1 MWVLHTD
8 SEESERR
15 EFYFHHII
23 QAATDESTNSIK
35 SRNILPETTRPCNK
49 RFTTHCK
56 SMRNSEF
63 FKSKNTNSQA
73 RCNSEELLAEKAVF
87 PNSHPSSEKTERLER
102 WIGIL
107 FQCEDLQSR
116 RIEFLRN
123 FFICFTFSAQNSFG
137 AGRWVPDC
145 SPFSILCSERCRR
158 LVQIVLWLTQPP
170 DRSAYRTRERMPAKT
185 ALDKGLKPG
194 LINKKACM
202 CISQKVYLEPKWLR
216 YSEHCLCHC
225 KIVL

>member
-87 PNSHPSSEKTERLER
+87 PNSHPSSEKTERLEC

-123 FFICFTFSAQNSFG
+123 FFICFTFSAKNSFG
-137 AGRWVPDC
+137 AGSWVPDC
-145 SPFSILCSERCRR
+145 SPFCILCSERCGLAQILREPARLDCSVAHATPWHSCLQNKGESASWHCLRRR
-158 LVQIVLWLTQPP
+158 L
-170 DRSAYRTRERMPAKT
+170 KT
-185 ALDKGLKPG
+185 
-194 LINKKACM
+194 
-202 CISQKVYLEPKWLR
+202 
-216 YSEHCLCHC
+216 
-225 KIVL
+225 